1 MIIFLGGSRNLAFVP
16 EEVQDRL
23 DSWIH
28 TGAHFLIGDANGADS
43 ALQEFL
49 ASRGHRQVTVFSSA
63 THTRNNKGSWP
74 EERVDSGLKSNSA
87 DRHTVKDR
95 RMVKQADKGLVIWDQ
110 ESIGTLANIVDLV
123 RSNKPVVMFDSRQ
136 KELWILE
143 SRAEFESWSQ
153 AFLPEVGAAEK
164 VEAAEKRL
172 ERYRKREEK
181 KEKNSQSNIPD
192 DRLF

>member
-95 RMVKQADKGLVIWDQ
+95 EMVKQAGKGLVIWDQ

-123 RSNKPVVMFDSRQ
+123 RSNKPVVIFDSRQ

>member
-123 RSNKPVVMFDSRQ
+123 RSNKPVVIFDSRQ
-136 KELWILE
+136 KELWPLE
-143 SRAEFESWSQ
+143 SQAEFRSWSK
-153 AFLPEVGAAEK
+153 AFLPQ

-181 KEKNSQSNIPD
+181 KAKNSQSDIPD

>member
-43 ALQEFL
+43 ALQAFL
-49 ASRGHRQVTVFSSA
+49 ASSGHRQVTVFSSA

-95 RMVKQADKGLVIWDQ
+95 EMVKQAGEGLVIWDQ
-110 ESIGTLANIVDLV
+110 KSIGTLANIVDLV

-136 KELWILE
+136 KELWALE

-153 AFLPEVGAAEK
+153 AQAFLPE

-181 KEKNSQSNIPD
+181 KAKNSQSNIPD